1 MQTIL
6 LVHLYT
12 VIRFV
17 SITAKFDICTVVGL
31 NGTLDIKRKY
41 ANGTLECAYFSFSNC
56 PIQAPDASANAKFST
71 N

>member
-6 LVHLYT
+6 LAHLYT

-31 NGTLDIKRKY
+31 NGTLVIKLKY
-41 ANGTLECAYFSFSNC
+41 ANGTLECAYFSFNKC
-56 PIQAPDASANAKFST
+56 PI
-71 N
+71 